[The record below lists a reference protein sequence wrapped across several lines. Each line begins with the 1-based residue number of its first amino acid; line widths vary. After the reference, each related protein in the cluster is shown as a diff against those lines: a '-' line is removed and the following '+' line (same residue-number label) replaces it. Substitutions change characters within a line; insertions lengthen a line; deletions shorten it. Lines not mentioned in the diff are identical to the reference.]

1 MDFKIYIV
9 WFIFA
14 AVFIIG
20 EIFTESFFLV
30 CFGIGAIV
38 SGVLAVMGLNSAWQ
52 WTAFVVVSGILFA
65 VSRRF
70 AEKFSKKQPPG
81 IGADRFIG
89 KEGIVLEEI
98 DNTKNTGSV
107 RIDKELWR
115 ADSENGEIIK
125 EGNRIVVVRLDGTH
139 VVVKTKE
146 EVK

>member
-14 AVFIIG
+14 AIFIIG
-20 EIFTESFFLV
+20 EIFTAGFFLA

-38 SGVLAVMGLNSAWQ
+38 SGVLAMMEINTIWQ
-52 WTAFVVVSGILFA
+52 WASFVVVSGILFA

-98 DNTKNTGSV
+98 DNAENTGSV
-107 RIDKELWR
+107 RIDKEIWR
-115 ADSENGEIIK
+115 ADSDSEKTIK
-125 EGNRIVVVRLDGTH
+125 KGSRIVVVRLDGTH

>member
-14 AVFIIG
+14 AIFIIG
-20 EIFTESFFLV
+20 EIFTAGFFLA

-38 SGVLAVMGLNSAWQ
+38 SGVLAMMEINTIWQ
-52 WTAFVVVSGILFA
+52 WASFVVVSGILFA

-98 DNTKNTGSV
+98 DNSKNTGSV

-115 ADSENGEIIK
+115 ADSDSGETIK
-125 EGNRIVVVRLDGTH
+125 KGERIVVVKLDGTH
-139 VVVKTKE
+139 VVVKSKA

>member
-1 MDFKIYIV
+1 MDFKIYLV

-20 EIFTESFFLV
+20 EIFTAGFFLA
-30 CFGIGAIV
+30 CFGVGAIV
-38 SGVLAVMGLNSAWQ
+38 AGVLALIGANAIWQ
-52 WTAFVVVSGILFA
+52 WVGFVVISGILFA

-81 IGADRFIG
+81 IGADRLIS

-98 DNTKNTGSV
+98 DNMENAGSV
-107 RIDKELWR
+107 RIDKEIWR

-125 EGNRIVVVRLDGTH
+125 KGDRVIVIKLDGTH
-139 VVVKTKE
+139 VVVKIKE

>member
-20 EIFTESFFLV
+20 EIFTAGFFLA

-38 SGVLAVMGLNSAWQ
+38 SGVFALIGLNPVWQ

-98 DNTKNTGSV
+98 DNAENTGSV
-107 RIDKELWR
+107 RIDKEIWR
-115 ADSENGEIIK
+115 ADSDSGEIIK
-125 EGNRIVVVRLDGTH
+125 KGDRIVVVRLDGTH
-139 VVVKTKE
+139 VVVKNKK

>member
-14 AVFIIG
+14 AIFIIG
-20 EIFTESFFLV
+20 EIFTAGFFLA

-38 SGVLAVMGLNSAWQ
+38 SGVLAMMEINTIWQ
-52 WTAFVVVSGILFA
+52 WASFVVVSGILFA

-70 AEKFSKKQPPG
+70 AERFSKKQPPG

-98 DNTKNTGSV
+98 DNAENTGSV
-107 RIDKELWR
+107 RIDKEIWR
-115 ADSENGEIIK
+115 ADSDSEKTIK
-125 EGNRIVVVRLDGTH
+125 KGSRIVVVRLDGTH

>member
-1 MDFKIYIV
+1 MELKIYIV

-14 AVFIIG
+14 ALFIIG
-20 EIFTESFFLV
+20 EIFTAGFFLA
-30 CFGIGAIV
+30 CFGIGAIL
-38 SGVLAVMGLNSAWQ
+38 SGVLAMLGMNAVWQ
-52 WTAFVVVSGILFA
+52 WACFVVVSGILFA

-98 DNTKNTGSV
+98 NNIKNTGSV
-107 RIDKELWR
+107 RIDKEIWR
-115 ADSENGEIIK
+115 ADSETAEVIK
-125 EGNRIVVVRLDGTH
+125 EGDRIIVVRLDGTH
-139 VVVKTKE
+139 VVVKTKK

>member
-14 AVFIIG
+14 AIFIIG
-20 EIFTESFFLV
+20 EIFTAGFFLA
-30 CFGIGAIV
+30 CFGVGAIV
-38 SGVLAVMGLNSAWQ
+38 SGVLAMMGMNAVWQ
-52 WTAFVVVSGILFA
+52 WASFIVVSGILFA

-98 DNTKNTGSV
+98 DNAENTGSV
-107 RIDKELWR
+107 RIDKEIWR
-115 ADSENGEIIK
+115 ADSDSEKIIK
-125 EGNRIVVVRLDGTH
+125 KGSRIVVVRLDGTH